1 LVLLS
6 CVEGRVVVAREEVQ
20 QWLLNPPLD
29 CSLLGVQSL
38 ILGAIS
44 VMDKHVVAGLRLD
57 TTAPLIEVVEW
68 LKDAIYVVLI
78 MSSLLHELDVL
89 PSSESS

>member
-1 LVLLS
+1 
-6 CVEGRVVVAREEVQ
+6 
-20 QWLLNPPLD
+20 
-29 CSLLGVQSL
+29 
-38 ILGAIS
+38 
-44 VMDKHVVAGLRLD
+44 MDKHVVAGLRLD